1 MEKVNTIVFLFMVAA
16 AVVLVI
22 GVIAMAI
29 NGKFNKKNSNN
40 LMRLRVL
47 FQSIALAIVVLL
59 VLMTT

>member
-1 MEKVNTIVFLFMVAA
+1 MNTIIFLFMVAA
-16 AVVLVI
+16 AIVLVI
-22 GVIAMAI
+22 GVIAMAV

>member
-1 MEKVNTIVFLFMVAA
+1 MNTILFFFMVAA
-16 AVVLVI
+16 AIVLVI
-22 GVIAMAI
+22 GVIAMAV

-59 VLMTT
+59 VLLAR

>member
-1 MEKVNTIVFLFMVAA
+1 MNTIIFLFMVAA
-16 AVVLVI
+16 AIVLVI
-22 GVIAMAI
+22 GVIAMAV

-59 VLMTT
+59 VLLS

>member
-1 MEKVNTIVFLFMVAA
+1 MNTIIFLFMVAA

>member
-1 MEKVNTIVFLFMVAA
+1 MNTIIFLFMVAA

-59 VLMTT
+59 VLLAR

>member
-1 MEKVNTIVFLFMVAA
+1 MEKMNTIIFLFMVAA
-16 AVVLVI
+16 AIVLVI
-22 GVIAMAI
+22 GVIAMAV

-59 VLMTT
+59 VLLS